1 MTENRAT
8 VSTSRNG
15 TITSA
20 IRVGV
25 VWVSENA
32 LAGHADVQ
40 GDHKDGCGS

>member
-8 VSTSRNG
+8 ASTSRSG
-15 TITSA
+15 TTTSA
-20 IRVGV
+20 ITVGV

-32 LAGHADVQ
+32 LAGQAEVQ